1 MGFGGAVYILL
12 AAEITCR
19 NMRLLRPSE
28 LRALRLKRGL
38 TQAKLAELTG
48 LTQAYIAK
56 MEAGKADPK
65 LSTLERLSSV
75 LLQQEEEPLLRAGE
89 MMTSPV
95 FHVRPADLVEKAVK
109 LMEAKGISQL
119 PVLEEGTQVGSLSEA
134 DVMRKVAEGEGKGL
148 LRRRV
153 MEVMGGP
160 FPTVG
165 PELPAPAVLSM
176 LEHAPAVL
184 VVERGRVRGIITKA
198 DVLRVLVERAGA
210 K

>member
-1 MGFGGAVYILL
+1 MAWK
-12 AAEITCR
+12 ITHG
-19 NMRLLRPSE
+19 NMRILRPSE
-28 LRALRLKRGL
+28 LRALRLRRGL
-38 TQAKLAELTG
+38 TQARLAELTG

-56 MEAGKADPK
+56 IEAGKADPR

-75 LLQQEEEPLLRAGE
+75 LLRQEEEPVLRAEE

-95 FHVRPADLVEKAVK
+95 LHVRPGDPVERAVK
-109 LMEAKGISQL
+109 LMEARGISQL
-119 PVLEEGTQVGSLSEA
+119 PVLEGGTQVGSLSEA
-134 DVMRKVAEGEGKGL
+134 DIVRKVAEGEGRGL
-148 LRRRV
+148 LRRKV
-153 MEVMGGP
+153 AEVMGGP

-184 VVERGRVRGIITKA
+184 VVERGRVRGIVTKA
-198 DVLRVLVERAGA
+198 DVLRVLVE